1 MSNINLTVDTI
12 NKLEVTQIIRNEAV
26 RERFIEIYDKLWGK
40 GTGEA
45 AYECEANYFQE
56 QLRDKENLKKC
67 TKFSIFTS
75 FIDLA
80 VCGLSLEPG
89 ARALCY
95 LIPRSIK
102 IGEKDGRGLYESRV
116 KLSISGYGELVLRA
130 RAGQIRHADNPVLV
144 YEGDTF
150 SFSDIDGRKTV
161 RYTCNLPH
169 TSNHIV
175 AAYLRI
181 TRPDSTIDYA
191 VMLEEDWKRLE
202 EYSEENN
209 KYFDRETKTW
219 VKNANELYSANNGS
233 IDPGFLCA
241 KLIKHAFKIYPKMRI
256 GMAILESEGEPQQ
269 PEINIDDLYKVEGEP
284 AGEAQV
290 NTTTNEA
297 PAPTQQAA
305 PVAAGVT
312 GTADNDDETF

>member
-26 RERFIEIYDKLWGK
+26 RERFIFIYDKLWGE

-45 AYECEANYFQE
+45 AYEREANYFQA
-56 QLRDKENLKKC
+56 QLRDKENLRDC

-95 LIPRSIK
+95 LIPRSTK
-102 IGEKDGRGLYESRV
+102 IGEKDGRGLYEKRAN
-116 KLSISGYGELVLRA
+116 LTISGYGELVLRA

-181 TRPDSTIDYA
+181 TRTDGTIDYA
-191 VMLEEDWKRLE
+191 AMFEEDWKRLE
-202 EYSEENN
+202 GYSEENN
-209 KYFDRETKTW
+209 KYFDKNSKTW
-219 VKNANELYSANNGS
+219 VKKANELYNTNDGS

-241 KLIKHAFKIYPKMRI
+241 KLIKHAFKTYPKVRT
-256 GMAILESEGEPQQ
+256 GKAVLESEEEPQQ
-269 PEINIDDLYKVEGEP
+269 PEINIDEFYKVDGGVP

-290 NTTTNEA
+290 NTPTNEA
-297 PAPTQQAA
+297 PTQAPAS
-305 PVAAGVT
+305 VAAGVT